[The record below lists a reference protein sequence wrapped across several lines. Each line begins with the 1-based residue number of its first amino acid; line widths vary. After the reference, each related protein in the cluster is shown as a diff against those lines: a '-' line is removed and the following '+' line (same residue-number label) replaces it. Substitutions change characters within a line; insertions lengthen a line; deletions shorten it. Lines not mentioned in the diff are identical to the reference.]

1 MRRRFIRTVSYLLTV
16 CVIFAAT
23 GYFLSRAKGYYES
36 RLERVRLES
45 LNSLCGYM
53 HEISSGLNLLAV
65 SSGES
70 VADSVYY
77 VGTRITGAMGNIVCF
92 SRDNSENINRFLT
105 EVYDFSQS
113 FSGDDEARKKASQFS
128 DYAEEIYYHLSDLSV
143 AVLNGEYRTSEY
155 ESIYKRSN
163 KPHFEDFLDYSNGK
177 EDELFS
183 QAEAV
188 SLQAEKFSFVA
199 SKKTALP
206 EEMKAKGSRITGVK
220 EILWRESGYD
230 SLFYEIYHGE
240 TFLEFCKKGGY
251 ICRFITPPVYGER
264 LVDTETAKGIAAGFI
279 ADCGYGKTELL
290 TAETDDFTSV
300 FCFVPEVNGVHLIS
314 ANIMVEVSLCKGNVT
329 YFDARGFLEN
339 YHTEVEYGEIFDVC
353 GLLPHNVRVERTLLC
368 TAEIDGEEKLCILAE
383 CSFCDG
389 EVWIYVDY
397 NTRRIIKTA
406 PKGGF

>member
-16 CVIFAAT
+16 CIVFAAT

-36 RLERVRLES
+36 RLERVRLEG

-77 VGTRITGAMGNIVCF
+77 VGTRITGAMGNVACF
-92 SRDNSENINRFLT
+92 SRDNSKNINRFLT
-105 EVYDFSQS
+105 DAYDFSQS
-113 FSGDDEARKKASQFS
+113 FSGDDGARKKALQLS
-128 DYAEEIYYHLSDLSV
+128 DYAEEVYYHLSDLSV
-143 AVLNGEYRTSEY
+143 AVLNGEYRINEY

-177 EDELFS
+177 EDELFG
-183 QAEAV
+183 QAEAA
-188 SLQAEKFSFVA
+188 SSQTGKFGFVA
-199 SKKTALP
+199 HKKTALP
-206 EEMKAKGSRITGVK
+206 DEMKAKGSRITGVK
-220 EILWRESGYD
+220 EILWRESGD
-230 SLFYEIYHGE
+230 DPLFYGIYHGE
-240 TFLEFCKKGGY
+240 IFLEFCKKGGY
-251 ICRFITPPVYGER
+251 LCRFITPPVCGER
-264 LVDTETAKGIAAGFI
+264 LVDTEFAKQTAAEFI
-279 ADCGYGKTELL
+279 ADSGYGKMKLF

-314 ANIMVEVSLCKGNVT
+314 ANIRVDVSLCTGGVT
-329 YFDARGFLEN
+329 HFDARGFLEN
-339 YHTEVEYGEIFDVC
+339 YRNVADDGEIFDVS
-353 GLLPHNVRVERTLLC
+353 GLLPQNVRAEQTLLC
-368 TAEIDGEEKLCILAE
+368 MAEIDGEEKLCILAE

-389 EVWIYVDY
+389 EVWVYVDY
-397 NTRRIIKTA
+397 NTRKIIKTA